1 MKVLVFNAGS
11 SSLKFGLFSCADTP
25 QPILLGKAEG
35 IGGHGGHLTVR
46 DRNGS
51 IVFEDN
57 GAETIE
63 DASRQIIATLQ
74 SGDYG
79 RPDVVGHRIVHG
91 GAGVLDHCVVDDAVL
106 RELEKATVFAPI
118 HGRPALSVMK
128 SAQAAFPVPQ
138 VACLDTAFHKDM
150 PAVARQFPLPSALA
164 ARGLHRY
171 GFHGLSCESILR
183 QLADRRPSRL
193 IVAHL
198 GSGASVTAIS
208 DGRSLDNTMGLTP
221 TGGVMMATRSGDLD
235 PGLLIYLVRLGHNA
249 EQLEALLDQQSGL
262 AGVSGL
268 TGDFKTLVASNSES
282 AKLAVSMF
290 CYSITKAIAAMTAAL
305 GGLDLLVF
313 AGGIGE
319 HDETVRARIVA
330 QLSWMGSFRQTVIP
344 TQEEIVIAG
353 HAADL
358 GRRTPQH
365 RLP

>member
-11 SSLKFGLFSCADTP
+11 SSLKFGLFSCADAP
-25 QPILLGKAEG
+25 QPVLLGKAQD
-35 IGGHGGHLTVR
+35 IGGHGGHLSVR
-46 DRNGS
+46 DHNGS
-51 IVFEDN
+51 VVFEDN
-57 GAETIE
+57 GAESVE
-63 DASRQIIATLQ
+63 GASRQIIAALQ

-79 RPDVVGHRIVHG
+79 RPDIVGHRIVHG
-91 GAGVLDHCVVDDAVL
+91 GAGVLDHCLVDDAVL

-118 HGRPALSVMK
+118 HGRPALAVMK
-128 SAQAAFPVPQ
+128 SAQSAFPVPQ

-150 PAVARQFPLPSALA
+150 PAVARLFPLPSALA
-164 ARGLHRY
+164 AGGLHRY

-183 QLADRRPSRL
+183 QLADRRPARL

-198 GSGASVTAIS
+198 GSGASVTAIR
-208 DGRSLDNTMGLTP
+208 DGRSIDNTMGLTP

-249 EQLEALLDQQSGL
+249 EQLETLLDQQSGL

-268 TGDFKTLVASNSES
+268 TGDFKTLAASNSES

-290 CYSITKAIAAMTAAL
+290 CYSITKAIAAMAAAL

-319 HDETVRARIVA
+319 HDEAVRARIVA

-344 TQEEIVIAG
+344 TQEEIVIAR
-353 HAADL
+353 HTADL
-358 GRRTPQH
+358 GCRALQH
-365 RLP
+365 RRP

>member
-11 SSLKFGLFSCADTP
+11 SSLKFGLFSCVDTP
-25 QPILLGKAEG
+25 QPVLLGSAQN
-35 IGGHGGHLTVR
+35 IGRQGSHLSAR
-46 DRNGS
+46 DGAGS
-51 IVFEDN
+51 IAFESAD
-57 GAETIE
+57 AETME
-63 DASRQIIATLQ
+63 DATRQIIAMLQ

-79 RPDVVGHRIVHG
+79 RPDVIGHRIVHG
-91 GAGVLDHCVVDDAVL
+91 GAEITDHCVIDDVVL
-106 RELEKATVFAPI
+106 HKLEQATVFAPI
-118 HGRPALSVMK
+118 HGRPALAVMK
-128 SAQAAFPVPQ
+128 SAQSAFPVPQ

-150 PAVARQFPLPSALA
+150 PAVARRFPLPSALA
-164 ARGLHRY
+164 AGGLHRY

-183 QLADRRPSRL
+183 QLADRMPSRL

-198 GSGASVTAIS
+198 GSGASVTAIR
-208 DGRSLDNTMGLTP
+208 DGRSIDNTMGLTP

-249 EQLEALLDQQSGL
+249 EQLETLLDQQSGL
-262 AGVSGL
+262 AGVSEQ
-268 TGDFKTLVASNSES
+268 TGDFKTLAASNSES

-330 QLSWMGSFRQTVIP
+330 QLSWMGGFRQTVIP
-344 TQEEIVIAG
+344 TQEEIVIAR

-358 GRRTPQH
+358 GRRALQH